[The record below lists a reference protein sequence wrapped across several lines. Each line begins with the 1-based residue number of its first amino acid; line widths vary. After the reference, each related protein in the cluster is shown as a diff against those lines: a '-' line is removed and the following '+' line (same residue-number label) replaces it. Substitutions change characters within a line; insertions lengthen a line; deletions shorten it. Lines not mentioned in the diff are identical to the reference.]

1 MTNYKALILSVEI
14 IKKYCQQFKIKYE
27 GRGKVFATI
36 CPFCGEFTAQ
46 NVAQTHLIKCIHT
59 QCPRKGEKFTLLSI
73 VKKNEPEKA
82 TWENEKIITYIKK
95 LFKINNIL
103 TSQEEI
109 EINKWFDIYESR
121 GFSLTPLAKN
131 DKGCIEDKWQNK
143 EHKDKKEWMEW
154 ISTGLNIG
162 LNCGMSKKTVIDID
176 QKPIP
181 EEIKK
186 IMGTTFV
193 QETRRGFH
201 LIYNQTLELPKTL
214 IGEYIFVDNIGKEIF
229 INNPNTPIKIENKL
243 KTVRKMEL
251 ETKGK
256 IKFNGEEIEVILKK
270 CLKIDIENSNTNQGA
285 QVVVYP
291 SIVEDIGRKFIN
303 EVQIIDIPQEFIDYL
318 KTKIQQPTPKL
329 TDSEMVKQ
337 EIKNETYTRPLLEE
351 GEGRHD
357 YLFRLGCILRKQL
370 NLSDVE
376 FALGVINKTS
386 CSPNLPYTEMR
397 NIVNSITDY
406 NVFDEKELANQVL
419 QHLKDVGESTR
430 KDMERLVYGDTRLTK
445 EDKQRLDKVINYLR
459 KEEYIQQKR
468 NMIFLVKRMEWENK
482 LIDCSKPINFK
493 LPYFYDLGYFAY
505 GDLIII
511 GAKTGSGKTHI
522 AMNIIKQLVEQGI
535 KPYYIN
541 LETGSRF
548 AKIALQL
555 GLTEKDFSYNRE
567 YYNPLEVEFEK
578 NAFTILDWLN
588 PTSFADT
595 HLIFE
600 HLSKQLSKN
609 KGILI
614 VFVQLK
620 EDGSFFAPNLIN
632 HFSALSTKYFYD
644 DEDGVSG
651 YFELCKIRES
661 ILKKR
666 QIKIPCVYDWST
678 KRLTRVDEGK
688 TESLTEENISTGKE
702 EEK

>member
-82 TWENEKIITYIKK
+82 TWENEKIITYLKK

-103 TSQEEI
+103 TAKDEE
-109 EINKWFDIYESR
+109 DIDKVFEDYKKY
-121 GFSLTPLAKN
+121 GFSLVPIRPN
-131 DKGCIEDKWQNK
+131 DKIPIESEWQIK
-143 EHKDKKEWMEW
+143 EHKDKKEWREW
-154 ISTGLNIG
+154 TNSFLNIG
-162 LNCGMSKKTVIDID
+162 VNCKLSKITIIDID

-181 EEIKK
+181 SEIVK
-186 IMGTTFV
+186 IMGETLI
-193 QETRRGFH
+193 QESSKGFH
-201 LIYNQTLELPKTL
+201 LVYQVEEDMPKTR
-214 IGEYIFVDNIGKEIF
+214 IDS
-229 INNPNTPIKIENKL
+229 
-243 KTVRKMEL
+243 
-251 ETKGK
+251 
-256 IKFNGEEIEVILKK
+256 
-270 CLKIDIENSNTNQGA
+270 LKIDIETGNG

-291 SIVEDIGRKFIN
+291 SIINGIQRKWINSNPILKMPQELKDYLNKFITVKDLKSN
-303 EVQIIDIPQEFIDYL
+303 SE
-318 KTKIQQPTPKL
+318 KTKETI
-329 TDSEMVKQ
+329 V
-337 EIKNETYTRPLLEE
+337 NETYQKALLGE

-357 YLFRLGCILRKQL
+357 YLFHLGCILRKQL
-370 NLSDVE
+370 NLSDTE
-376 FALGVINKTS
+376 FVLGAMNKIS
-386 CSPNLPYTEMR
+386 CSPNLPYSEMR
-397 NIVNSITDY
+397 NIINSIGDY
-406 NVFDEKELANQVL
+406 NIFDEKELANRIL
-419 QHLKDVGESTR
+419 QQLKEVGEATR
-430 KDMERLVYGDTRLTK
+430 RDMERMIYGDTRLK
-445 EDKQRLDKVINYLR
+445 AEEKQRLDKVINYLK

-468 NMIFLVKRMEWENK
+468 QLLFLIRKMEWESN

-493 LPYFYDLGYFAY
+493 LPYFDGLGAFAY
-505 GDLIII
+505 GDLIIV
-511 GAKTGSGKTHI
+511 GAKTGVGKTHI
-522 AMNIIKQLVEQGI
+522 AMNIIEQLVKQGI

-555 GLTEKDFSYNRE
+555 GLTEKDFVYNKE
-567 YYNPLEVEFEK
+567 YYNPMEVEFEK
-578 NAFTILDWLN
+578 NAVTILDWLN

-632 HFSALSTKYFYD
+632 HFSALSVKYAYD
-644 DEDGVSG
+644 EESDGVSG
-651 YFELCKIRES
+651 CFEIFKIRES
-661 ILKKR
+661 ANKKR
-666 QIKIPCVYDWST
+666 MVKIPCVYDWTT
-678 KRLTRVDEGK
+678 KKLTRVDENR
-688 TESLTEENISTGKE
+688 TEILTEENISTGKE